1 MKHVLTLTLALATAS
16 LAQAQQLT
24 IKGKV
29 LDEQRRPVPYASVGQ
44 LNNEPGTATNEAG
57 EFSLRV
63 ASLPRKITVIS
74 LGYAP
79 TTVDVKSATEP
90 LVISLSASTVALPE
104 VRVRN
109 PEQVASELVKRA
121 YAKLARHQRQ
131 EQYGKAFY
139 RQKQRHNGTY
149 SEFLDAFYDVR
160 FTSQGV
166 GGWQLEQARYATAAE
181 DTGVDMTNFSAA
193 VRLIPVFEPKPS
205 RRTLAVPLSPLA
217 EKQFKFQLREI
228 LQDKGQQTAVID
240 YTPRLDLNQ
249 PATFGTLYLDM
260 ESAALRRVESNVPI
274 GSLMSLQFSE
284 GTTLSSQS
292 FRMVTDFSPVA
303 DSLSRLQA
311 IRAEQT
317 IVLSYQGKPD
327 TTSISGNLFFYQHT
341 AKPAAKGYKT
351 TGVNY
356 NDLKQAMKQNYNA
369 KFWRDR
375 EILRASPVEEQVI
388 RDLERRKAF
397 GSF

>member
-1 MKHVLTLTLALATAS
+1 MKHPLILTLALTTAS
-16 LAQAQQLT
+16 LAHAQQITL
-24 IKGKV
+24 KGRV
-29 LDEQRRPVPYASVGQ
+29 VDEKRQPVPYANVGQ
-44 LNNEPGTATNEAG
+44 LGNEPGTATNEAG

-79 TTVDVKSATEP
+79 TTVDATSATEP
-90 LVISLSASTVALPE
+90 LLIVLKASTVALPE

-109 PEQVASELVKRA
+109 PEQVATELVKRA
-121 YAKLARHQRQ
+121 YAKLVRHQRQ

-139 RQKQRHNGTY
+139 RQKQEHNGKY

-160 FTSQGV
+160 FTNQGV

-181 DTGVDMTNFSAA
+181 ETGVDMTNFSAA

-217 EKQFKFQLREI
+217 DKQFKFHLREV
-228 LQDKGQQTAVID
+228 LQDKGQETAVID
-240 YTPRLDLNQ
+240 FTPRLDLNQ
-249 PATFGTLYLDM
+249 PAAFGTLYVDFKT
-260 ESAALRRVESNVPI
+260 AAIRRLESNVPI
-274 GSLMSLQFSE
+274 GNLMSLQFSE
-284 GTTLSSQS
+284 GTTLTSQT
-292 FRMVTDFSPVA
+292 FRMVTEFSPVA

-311 IRAEQT
+311 VRAEQT

-327 TTSISGNLFFYQHT
+327 STEISGNLFFYQNT
-341 AKPAAKGYKT
+341 TKPAAKGYKS

-375 EILRASPVEEQVI
+375 EILRASPVEEKVI
-388 RDLERRKAF
+388 RDLEQRKAF

>member
-1 MKHVLTLTLALATAS
+1 MKSALILTVALTTVS
-16 LAQAQQLT
+16 LAQAQQITL
-24 IKGKV
+24 KGRV
-29 LDEQRRPVPYASVGQ
+29 VDEKHQPVPFATVAQ
-44 LNNEPGTATNEAG
+44 AVNEPGTATNEAG

-63 ASLPRKITVIS
+63 AKVPQKITVIS
-74 LGYAP
+74 LGHAP
-79 TTVDVKSATEP
+79 TTIEVKSATDP
-90 LVISLSASTVALPE
+90 ILITLSSSTVALPE

-109 PEQVASELVKRA
+109 PEQVATELVKRA
-121 YAKLARHQRQ
+121 YAKLARHQKQ

-139 RQKQRHNGTY
+139 RQKQRHNSEY

-160 FTSQGV
+160 FTNQGI

-181 DTGVDMTNFSAA
+181 ETGVDMSNFSAA

-217 EKQFKFQLREI
+217 EKQFKFHLREV
-228 LQDKGQQTAVID
+228 LQDKGQETAVID
-240 YTPRLDLNQ
+240 FTPRLDLNQ
-249 PATFGTLYLDM
+249 PATFGTLYLDFKT
-260 ESAALRRVESNVPI
+260 AAIRRVESNVPI
-274 GSLMSLQFSE
+274 GNLMTLQFSE
-284 GTTLSSQS
+284 GTTLASQS
-292 FRMVTDFSPVA
+292 FRMVTDFSPA
-303 DSLSRLQA
+303 NDSLSRLQSV
-311 IRAEQT
+311 RADQR

-327 TTSISGNLFFYQHT
+327 TTEISGNLFFYQNT

-375 EILRASPVEEQVI
+375 EVLRASPVEEQVI
-388 RDLERRKAF
+388 RDLEKRKAF